1 MSTDAV
7 ATPVLNR
14 DLSNLMRALNA
25 LDGTPEVV
33 KTKAGGPD
41 GEEASQVILKPYK
54 FGGKTRLALAKWL
67 SAVKSAN
74 ENLSKAHDGLVKE
87 MASPAAPERVAEENS
102 GKFADA
108 WTAVLA
114 EAASFPL
121 PKVSVD
127 ALDPDGN
134 SLPISVLAA
143 LDPILA

>member
-1 MSTDAV
+1 MSIDAV
-7 ATPVLNR
+7 AIPVLNR

-41 GEEASQVILKPYK
+41 GGETSQVILKPYK
-54 FGGKTRLALAKWL
+54 FGGKTRLTLAKWL
-67 SAVKSAN
+67 SAVKAAN
-74 ENLSKAHDGLVKE
+74 ESLSKAHDGLVKE
-87 MASPAAPERVAEENS
+87 MASPAAPDKVAEENL

-108 WTAVLA
+108 WAAVLA
-114 EAASFPL
+114 ETTSFPL

-134 SLPISVLAA
+134 DLPISVLAA